1 MKGFHS
7 MCLLTDSETSVMRQA
22 EAIAA
27 EARLGFCSAE
37 EEHLVFVRS
46 LEDIRKRLGKFGIR
60 IPRYPELE
68 KAA

>member
-1 MKGFHS
+1 
-7 MCLLTDSETSVMRQA
+7 MRQA
-22 EAIAA
+22 EAITA
-27 EARLGFCSAE
+27 EARLGFCRAE

-46 LEDIRKRLGKFGIR
+46 LEDVRKRLAKYGIR